1 MQIFSTGQ
9 GRGAGPVDYVTGPL
23 GLEFQSNGE
32 IRRDPV
38 TRKPI
43 TYVRDPAP
51 VVVAGDPAMT
61 EALID
66 SLEFKFKYTSGVLSF
81 APEDGLLDPEKEKA
95 VIEDFERVAFAGLD
109 KDQYDI
115 LWVRHTHQDRHELH
129 FIVPRVELATGK
141 SLNIAPPNYQKYFDP
156 WRSLWNARENW
167 AEPDDP
173 DRSRVLK
180 GLGGHEEKI
189 KAANLRAGLAA
200 GTGPKQAITDYLI
213 ARIEAGMIENRA
225 GIVAALEEADLEI
238 NRQSKDYLSV
248 RIEPGAK
255 PLRLKGVIYEQDFKR
270 ERFIGEIATQN
281 EAGPGADRDP
291 GAERIADLER
301 DIEAAMSRRAEFN
314 RGRYQSAIQRTTQE
328 HRSSIERT
336 PEPGR
341 EFNELAGKGL
351 DNADSDRPEPLSG
364 YLRRE
369 LGPDALDYARDFE
382 QSGRDSAPIQ
392 DFGGTGEKGRADQ
405 PELLREDRRETETL
419 RPDRRE
425 RAVLPGWLSDFKDK
439 IRGIY
444 DRARTAIDRRIEQ
457 IISAIRGG
465 ANAAETANRD
475 AEQASSTLEQTSAN
489 LDQCAKR
496 IGVIRMNRADE
507 LDAFKSNINLV
518 EYAAGQGYQ
527 INQKESSRN
536 SKVME
541 KDGDKIVIAT
551 GHDGHGVY
559 FSVRDDADNGSV
571 IDFVQRRKQLNL
583 GQVRKELRGFAGH
596 PEPIQ
601 ALSKPVASSK
611 DVQQVIAVYAKSVSA
626 IPRYLTSQRGIDAET
641 VKDPRFASVVRVDA
655 NKNAVFPHFDS
666 QGLCGFEL
674 KNESFTG
681 FARGGRKGLWHS
693 SNIARATKIVICE
706 SAIDA
711 LSHAQ
716 LRDDPDAAYVSIGGS
731 MNDQQPELIRRMF
744 KSAAERD
751 VKIILA
757 MDNDDGGRK
766 FVEQMRG
773 IANETVVLIAVDMPK
788 AKDWNAELVARI
800 EQERQ
805 QDRGLE
811 L

>member
-1 MQIFSTGQ
+1 
-9 GRGAGPVDYVTGPL
+9 
-23 GLEFQSNGE
+23 
-32 IRRDPV
+32 
-38 TRKPI
+38 
-43 TYVRDPAP
+43 
-51 VVVAGDPAMT
+51 
-61 EALID
+61 
-66 SLEFKFKYTSGVLSF
+66 
-81 APEDGLLDPEKEKA
+81 
-95 VIEDFERVAFAGLD
+95 
-109 KDQYDI
+109 
-115 LWVRHTHQDRHELH
+115 
-129 FIVPRVELATGK
+129 
-141 SLNIAPPNYQKYFDP
+141 
-156 WRSLWNARENW
+156 
-167 AEPDDP
+167 
-173 DRSRVLK
+173 
-180 GLGGHEEKI
+180 
-189 KAANLRAGLAA
+189 
-200 GTGPKQAITDYLI
+200 
-213 ARIEAGMIENRA
+213 
-225 GIVAALEEADLEI
+225 
-238 NRQSKDYLSV
+238 
-248 RIEPGAK
+248 
-255 PLRLKGVIYEQDFKR
+255 
-270 ERFIGEIATQN
+270 
-281 EAGPGADRDP
+281 
-291 GAERIADLER
+291 
-301 DIEAAMSRRAEFN
+301 
-314 RGRYQSAIQRTTQE
+314 
-328 HRSSIERT
+328 
-336 PEPGR
+336 
-341 EFNELAGKGL
+341 
-351 DNADSDRPEPLSG
+351 
-364 YLRRE
+364 
-369 LGPDALDYARDFE
+369 
-382 QSGRDSAPIQ
+382 
-392 DFGGTGEKGRADQ
+392 
-405 PELLREDRRETETL
+405 
-419 RPDRRE
+419 
-425 RAVLPGWLSDFKDK
+425 
-439 IRGIY
+439 
-444 DRARTAIDRRIEQ
+444 
-457 IISAIRGG
+457 
-465 ANAAETANRD
+465 
-475 AEQASSTLEQTSAN
+475 
-489 LDQCAKR
+489 
-496 IGVIRMNRADE
+496 MNRADE